1 MDAKVEHKNETG
13 SVQQSTEQW
22 MCGMPLLKLFTFF
35 QPLHIPNWVA
45 I

>member
-22 MCGMPLLKLFTFF
+22 MCGKQSCWVTFLN
-35 QPLHIPNWVA
+35 P
-45 I
+45 